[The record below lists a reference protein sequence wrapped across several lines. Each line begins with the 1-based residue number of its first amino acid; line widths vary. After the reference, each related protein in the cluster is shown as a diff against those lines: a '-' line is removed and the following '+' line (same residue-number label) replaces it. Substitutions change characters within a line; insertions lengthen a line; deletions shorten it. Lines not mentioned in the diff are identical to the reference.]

1 MKGIVLAGGTG
12 SRLFPLTLVTS
23 KQLLPV
29 FDKPMVYYPLSVL
42 MLAGLKEVLIISTP
56 ADLPRYRDLLGDGS
70 ELGMKLSYVVQDHP
84 GGVAQAFLL
93 ADQLLNGQSVCLV
106 LGDTV
111 FHGHGLT
118 GLLRESVLDVE
129 QQGGGVVFG
138 YPVQDPQRYGVLE
151 IDRRGRLV
159 SIEEKPESPKS
170 NRAMVGLYFFDG
182 HVVEVARK
190 LKPSARGEL
199 EVTDVARDY
208 LERGRL
214 RLENLGRGYA
224 WLDTGTPEALL
235 QASNFV
241 QTIEQRQGLKV
252 ACIEE
257 IAFHSGWIGV
267 EQLEARR
274 KRYGSTAYGRYLSEL
289 ADGGGWH

>member
-1 MKGIVLAGGTG
+1 MKGIILAGGTG
-12 SRLFPLTLVTS
+12 SRLYPLTLVTS

-42 MLAGLKEVLIISTP
+42 MLAGLREVLVVSTP
-56 ADLPRYRDLLGDGS
+56 VDLPRYRELLGDGT
-70 ELGMKLSYVVQDHP
+70 ELGMKLSYVVQPSPD
-84 GGVAQAFLL
+84 GVAQGFLL
-93 ADQLLNGQSVCLV
+93 AEEFLAGGGACLV

-118 GLLRESVLDVE
+118 GLLRECVLDVE
-129 QQGGGVVFG
+129 QQRGGVVFG
-138 YPVQDPQRYGVLE
+138 YPVQDPHRYGVLE
-151 IDRRGRLV
+151 IDRRGRLL
-159 SIEEKPESPKS
+159 SIEEKPSTPKS
-170 NRAMVGLYFFDG
+170 NRAMVGLYFFDSD
-182 HVVEVARK
+182 VVRVARG
-190 LKPSARGEL
+190 LKPSGRGEL

-208 LERGRL
+208 MQRGKL

-257 IAFHSGWIGV
+257 IAFHSGWIGRD
-267 EQLEARR
+267 QLQARR
-274 KRYGSTAYGRYLSEL
+274 QRYGGTAYSRYLGEL